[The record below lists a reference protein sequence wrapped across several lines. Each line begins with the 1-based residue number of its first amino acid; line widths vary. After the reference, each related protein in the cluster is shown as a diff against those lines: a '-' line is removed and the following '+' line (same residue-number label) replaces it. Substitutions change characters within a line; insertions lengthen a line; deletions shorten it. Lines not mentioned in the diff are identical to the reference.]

1 MAKKASI
8 ASLMQADGKILRGE
22 RLLCRKKFTKKKGA
36 PSCAL
41 RGFPFVQKRRWANM
55 ER

>member
-8 ASLMQADGKILRGE
+8 ASLQQADGKFLQGE
-22 RLLCRKKFTKKKGA
+22 RLLWRKMFTKKKGA

-41 RGFPFVQKRRWANM
+41 
-55 ER
+55 